1 MRFCRFQENEN
12 DYEILQLHENKQKTM
27 KFCRLHENMQKH
39 DDWPVH
45 KKKARNHEY

>member
-27 KFCRLHENMQKH
+27 KFCRLNKNLR
-39 DDWPVH
+39 
-45 KKKARNHEY
+45 KNHEILPTSQK